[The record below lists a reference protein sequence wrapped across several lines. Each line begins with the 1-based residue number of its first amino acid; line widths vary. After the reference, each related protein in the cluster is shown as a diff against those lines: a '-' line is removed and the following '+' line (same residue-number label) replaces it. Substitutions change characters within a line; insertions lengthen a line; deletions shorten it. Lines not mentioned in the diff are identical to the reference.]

1 MANRIAGITA
11 EINGSTTGLSKALES
26 VNKTIKNKQAQLKDV
41 ERLLKLDP
49 VNGDL
54 TDSFFAAG
62 GGDSGSTRETGERMR
77 RICCAVVQNRKY
89 AKSM

>member
-62 GGDSGSTRETGERMR
+62 GGAMWLGTGKRSD
-77 RICCAVVQNRKY
+77 Y
-89 AKSM
+89 ARTALL